1 MERVVIGA
9 TELVDVHTRWSAH
22 AAVVADEHV
31 KVLQMGEGRVR
42 GRRSLFPTS
51 QATKTK
57 KPSGLITGHDS
68 SPFLVRNPVSQE
80 MRASC
85 V

>member
-31 KVLQMGEGRVR
+31 KVLHMGE
-42 GRRSLFPTS
+42 RSQGNEVFHFPHFIS
-51 QATKTK
+51 SMQFSDKSSHISSKTK
-57 KPSGLITGHDS
+57 KP
-68 SPFLVRNPVSQE
+68 
-80 MRASC
+80 
-85 V
+85 